1 MALVGRGLRGAAGLR
16 GQDRLDLRDKR
27 GGAGGWGGGS
37 GCARIW
43 GGAGPEDGAG
53 RGGAARRGTRTTS
66 RPALLLQRRWRRQRS
81 SCSRESLNSIATR
94 RGAVGGLQ

>member
-27 GGAGGWGGGS
+27 GGAGGLRWRGAGALG
-37 GCARIW
+37 W

-53 RGGAARRGTRTTS
+53 RGGAARHAHYQPPG
-66 RPALLLQRRWRRQRS
+66 PAAATPVAQAKEQLQPRV
-81 SCSRESLNSIATR
+81 LK
-94 RGAVGGLQ
+94 